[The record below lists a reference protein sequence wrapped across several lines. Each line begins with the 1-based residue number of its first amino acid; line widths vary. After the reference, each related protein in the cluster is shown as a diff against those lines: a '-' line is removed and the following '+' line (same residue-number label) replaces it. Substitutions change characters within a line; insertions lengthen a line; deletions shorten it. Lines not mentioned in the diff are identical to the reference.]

1 MNVMQPST
9 KSSHVSLLGSSRS
22 VTRTPKGVGNDPVTD
37 WMPGV
42 YDRRAIT
49 EAGQD
54 HGADEESW
62 ADLAASARADW
73 AAENPF

>member
-1 MNVMQPST
+1 MQPSLR
-9 KSSHVSLLGSSRS
+9 SSQVSLLGSSRS
-22 VTRTPKGVGNDPVTD
+22 VTSTPTAVGNDPPTG

-42 YDRRAIT
+42 YDWRAIT
-49 EAGQD
+49 EAGQE
-54 HGADEESW
+54 HSTDEEKW